1 MKRVISEIQKHYKKA
16 GIDLKSVKS
25 LEYDINKLYTNYRN
39 MTRHKNRKSN
49 IEWCLKTMP
58 LWPKGTE
65 EKMKQRCQSNFLS
78 EQEKEMLQLDLK
90 FLIDMKNERTAT
102 YGKKYVTNFRRLIK
116 KSRREERRA
125 SDLTT
130 LPFYDNDQTN
140 FDNVS
145 SNESSDT
152 EFQCTSTY
160 NQRVHRVKPKAVQ
173 VLKLDRDFV

>member
-1 MKRVISEIQKHYKKA
+1 MKS
-16 GIDLKSVKS
+16 
-25 LEYDINKLYTNYRN
+25 
-39 MTRHKNRKSN
+39 
-49 IEWCLKTMP
+49 
-58 LWPKGTE
+58 
-65 EKMKQRCQSNFLS
+65 
-78 EQEKEMLQLDLK
+78 
-90 FLIDMKNERTAT
+90 ERTAT
-102 YGKKYVTNFRRLIK
+102 YGKKIVTNFRRLIK

-160 NQRVHRVKPKAVQ
+160 NQRVHRVKPK
-173 VLKLDRDFV
+173 KLYKF